1 MITNIYIGP
10 NGALTKNPEHGTLAW
25 IDICNPTQEQRKLI
39 ENEMRLTLPQ
49 RSELLQLEYSNRF
62 YVEDGCIFMS
72 VNLITK
78 VEPLPENHMI
88 TLIVTPR
95 AIITLRYTNPNPI
108 QTLID
113 QLEQRR
119 FEVKD
124 YLYVLVILLETIV
137 GKAADIFELVGERS
151 DQIVASLVKSIS
163 GKISKSH
170 SESLTKILREIN
182 SLENLLSR
190 GYQSLSSINLLVGF
204 YEQNDDEHQEN
215 YVVKNIDIVKKD
227 VHSLLKHGEYLSQKL
242 GFHLQSTL
250 GLINIEQTQ
259 IVKMFTVLAMVFLPP
274 TLIASVYGMNF
285 QFMPE
290 LSWKYGYLIA
300 IGLMI
305 ASTFLPYKFFKK
317 KGWI

>member
-1 MITNIYIGP
+1 MITNIYISP
-10 NGALTKNPEHGTLAW
+10 SGALTQNPEHGTLAW
-25 IDICNPTQEQRKLI
+25 IDICNPTPEQRKSVERDMQI
-39 ENEMRLTLPQ
+39 TLPQ
-49 RSELLQLEYSNRF
+49 RSELLQLEFSNRF
-62 YVEDGCIFMS
+62 YVENGCIFMS

-78 VEPLPENHMI
+78 VEPLPDSHMI
-88 TLIVTPR
+88 TLIVTPK
-95 AIITLRYTNPNPI
+95 AILTLRYSNPNPI
-108 QTLID
+108 QLLID

-119 FEVKD
+119 IEVKD
-124 YLYVLVILLETIV
+124 YLYVIVVLLETFV
-137 GKAADIFELVGERS
+137 GKVADIFELVGERS
-151 DQIVASLVKSIS
+151 DQVVASLVKAINS
-163 GKISKSH
+163 KMSKSH
-170 SESLTKILREIN
+170 SESLTNMLREIN

-204 YEQNDDEHQEN
+204 YEQNDNEHQES
-215 YVVKNIDIVKKD
+215 YVINNIDIVKKD

-285 QFMPE
+285 HNMPE
-290 LSWKYGYLIA
+290 LNWKYGYLLA
-300 IGLMI
+300 ILLMI